1 MPHFGNI
8 AVTRPFRL
16 LHSWWEAREG
26 RNKEVNKVN
35 KKKLIKKLTI
45 NVIEE
50 IIRML

>member
-1 MPHFGNI
+1 MPHFGAT

-16 LHSWWEAREG
+16 LHSWWEAGEE

-35 KKKLIKKLTI
+35 KKKLIKKLMI

-50 IIRML
+50 IIRMR